1 MAKDTFALTERI
13 LDLTFEIIYLLTG
26 EDYTVVKKTS
36 GESVTSS
43 NYPHISLG
51 WRRTQI
57 PIKKGSSPKSLL
69 HDRNYD
75 QKILDLTNKM
85 IELLTGEVS
94 IRCQDVTVHFS
105 MEEWEF
111 IEGHKDLYKQVV
123 MEDIQVSPGYS
134 NSTRATAGIHEQV
147 PAMMCNRVKRFF
159 KEDVSR
165 LKKTRTAAVVSSNM
179 ENLKKPNTS
188 CPQVVKEHILQ
199 YPSPLDKEG
208 PVSFNGG
215 TLKAP
220 RVSIPTDLTCQYPC
234 LQIKEEPV
242 SCHETNLTN
251 LDNYTKQNVPA
262 LYNNI
267 RFEQTKKDEPT
278 EVMTTSSPTVKDK
291 VNKGQLYG
299 NMENTILQRNPVVRP
314 NAENQEQKLKTLMC
328 PKCNKDFPNKQH
340 LSLHQRTHLRE
351 KPFLCSKC
359 GKSFSKISHYI
370 RHQSV
375 HIGVKPYTCTECGKS
390 FSDRSYLSRHRR
402 MHANLI
408 SKPFKCPEC
417 EVRFLN
423 QYELVAHCKIH
434 TGKKP
439 FECSQ
444 CGKRFTRNYQLL
456 NHEKVHTGDVPFLC
470 SQCGTCFRNHTLL
483 VKHQQYHAKEKQFSC
498 SECGKSF
505 SDRSHFVRHLRIHT
519 GEKPFVCSECGR
531 RFNDKSS
538 MSRHHRLHTG
548 EKPYACSQCGQ
559 SFRYSS
565 TLLKHQE
572 VHSISKPFKC
582 SVCDTFFMSNSE
594 LLMHCSIHSGGK

>member
-1 MAKDTFALTERI
+1 MAKDTCVVTERI
-13 LDLTFEIIYLLTG
+13 LDLAFEIIYLLTG
-26 EDYTVVKKTS
+26 EDYKVVKKTS
-36 GESVTSS
+36 GEGVTSF
-43 NYPHISLG
+43 NYPLVSLG
-51 WRRTQI
+51 WHRTQI
-57 PIKKGSSPKSLL
+57 PIQKGSSPKSLL

-75 QKILDLTNKM
+75 QKILDLTNKI
-85 IELLTGEVS
+85 IELLAGEVP
-94 IRCQDVTVHFS
+94 IRCQDVSVHFS
-105 MEEWEF
+105 MEEWEY
-111 IEGHKDLYKQVV
+111 IERHNDLYKQAV
-123 MEDIQVSPGYS
+123 MENIQVSQGYS
-134 NSTRATAGIHEQV
+134 NSTCTTAGTHGHV
-147 PAMMCNRVKRFF
+147 PTRMCNKVKRF

-165 LKKTRTAAVVSSNM
+165 LKKPRTAAVVSSNM
-179 ENLKKPNTS
+179 ENLKKPNKS
-188 CPQVVKEHILQ
+188 CPHVVKEPVLQ
-199 YPSPLDKEG
+199 NPSPLAKEE
-208 PVSFNGG
+208 PVSCNGG
-215 TLKAP
+215 NLKAP
-220 RVSIPTDLTCQYPC
+220 QISTPTDLTCQYPY

-242 SCHETNLTN
+242 SCVETNLD
-251 LDNYTKQNVPA
+251 LNYIKQNFPA
-262 LYNNI
+262 PHN
-267 RFEQTKKDEPT
+267 RCFEQTKKDEPT
-278 EVMTTSSPTVKDK
+278 EVMNISSYTVKDK
-291 VNKGQLYG
+291 VNGGKLYG
-299 NMENTILQRNPVVRP
+299 NMENTFPQRNPVDHP
-314 NAENQEQKLKTLMC
+314 SAENQEQKLKTLMC
-328 PKCNKDFPNKQH
+328 PKCNKPFPNKQH

-390 FSDRSYLSRHRR
+390 FSDRSYLSRHQR

-417 EVRFLN
+417 EIRFLN

-505 SDRSHFVRHLRIHT
+505 SDRSHFARHLRIHT

-548 EKPYACSQCGQ
+548 EKPYACSKCGQ

-565 TLLKHQE
+565 TLFKHQE

-582 SVCDTFFMSNSE
+582 SDCDTFFMSNSE